1 MLKVFDWMMGMYLL
15 RLVMKET
22 LRKMHELFFFFE
34 MFYWKRKKRVGYD

>member
-22 LRKMHELFFFFE
+22 LRKMHVLFLFLKCSIGKE
-34 MFYWKRKKRVGYD
+34 KRG